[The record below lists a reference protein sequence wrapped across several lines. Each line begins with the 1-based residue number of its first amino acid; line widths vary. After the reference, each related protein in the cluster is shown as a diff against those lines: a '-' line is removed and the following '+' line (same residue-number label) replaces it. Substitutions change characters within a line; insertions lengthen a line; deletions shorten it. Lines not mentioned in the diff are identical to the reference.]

1 MSVFKDF
8 PGIENLEKN
17 SKTFKDFQGPA
28 RALII
33 RKPCHIVFNGYDIKL
48 TLEDF
53 QDHQTSHSK
62 SAETQFGFQK
72 LPREK
77 GKIFSKDF

>member
-33 RKPCHIVFNGYDIKL
+33 RKPCHIVFNGYDIKPVSYTHL
-48 TLEDF
+48 TLP
-53 QDHQTSHSK
+53 TN
-62 SAETQFGFQK
+62 
-72 LPREK
+72 REV
-77 GKIFSKDF
+77 